1 MQTPDLATFES
12 QLKEKF
18 HNKIESVVQLYD
30 IVCAVVA
37 LDSIKDVIKYLH
49 DEQGYTFLTTMN
61 GMHFPHAVEKFGMV
75 YHLHNLPQNLR
86 VRLKTFSA
94 SEHPVFPSIMDIF
107 PGANWMEREAYDFFG
122 FHFTGHKN
130 LKRILNM
137 DSMEGWPMRKEYPI
151 EDQARFDKDD
161 KMFGR

>member
-1 MQTPDLATFES
+1 MQTPDLAIFEAD
-12 QLKEKF
+12 LKEKF
-18 HNKIESVVQLYD
+18 NNKVHKVELLYD
-30 IVCAVVA
+30 IVCATIS
-37 LDSIKDVIKYLH
+37 LDAIKDVISYLN
-49 DEQGYTFLTTMN
+49 DSGYTFLTSCN
-61 GMHFPHAVEKFGMV
+61 GMHFPDAEEKFGMV

-86 VRLKTFSA
+86 IRLKTFTK
-94 SEHPVFPSIMDIF
+94 SEHPTFPSLMDIY
-107 PGANWMEREAYDFFG
+107 PTANWMERQEYDFFG

-137 DSMEGWPMRKEYPI
+137 DSMEGWPLRKEYPL